1 VTSFTFLKIHL
12 DKLIY
17 YLNFRCIRHKA
28 DWGAILLV
36 DDRFAKIPRYV
47 NQLSK
52 WVRSSIRHFHAFDP
66 MMQSLKGFTE
76 NFVAEDAAQLLAVK
90 QEQSQ
95 SMVASP
101 YFKEEKIAPIKPEP
115 VPMEVIE
122 LSDDE
127 DDPALPPP
135 SFAQTRVKNE
145 NIPSQIQPSFESL
158 GFINGMQPLA
168 PKVTQKTSILGSSNK
183 LSLSQQR
190 RAAEHGSR
198 YFVSVAGPSGEIQSK
213 FIP

>member
-1 VTSFTFLKIHL
+1 MTIFIYFLKY
-12 DKLIY
+12 IY
-17 YLNFRCIRHKA
+17 SINLLSYFRCIRHKA

-76 NFVAEDAAQLLAVK
+76 NFVAEDAANLLAVK
-90 QEQSQ
+90 QEQTQ

-101 YFKEEKIAPIKPEP
+101 YFKEEKVATIKPEP

-135 SFAQTRVKNE
+135 SFAQIRVKNE

-168 PKVTQKTSILGSSNK
+168 PKVTQKSSILGSSNK

-198 YFVSVAGPSGEIQSK
+198 YFVSVADPSGAIQSK